1 MRFMGG
7 LQWCTGLVPCTRE
20 SKLLGTNPCA
30 LETPNLAK
38 SAQDDNKNNASERGC
53 ERLEQANTQTINR
66 AKSTKYRVVT
76 YTDQNEGGDLHQRA

>member
-30 LETPNLAK
+30 LETPTLAESTEK
-38 SAQDDNKNNASERGC
+38 KTITTMYQIEAVNDWNK
-53 ERLEQANTQTINR
+53 QTINR
-66 AKSTKYRVVT
+66 EKKINQT
-76 YTDQNEGGDLHQRA
+76 GW